1 MTPQTVDDLT
11 THRST
16 AWIAIMTQSTAPSQN
31 PAQAAAGSSHEALV
45 VQQFGAQASAY
56 VASAVHAAGDD
67 LGHMVAIAARTPDA
81 RALDLG
87 CGGGHVSYGVAPI
100 VASVVAYDLSGEML
114 AAVAAE
120 ATKRGHA
127 NLTTRQGAAEALP
140 FADGSFDVVLSRY
153 SAHHWQDVRK
163 GVREA
168 RRVLRAGGTA
178 VISDII
184 APESAVSDT
193 FLQTFE
199 MLRDPSHVRDYSTAE
214 WVAIASDAGFAVTGV
229 TRRRLSLDFAAWVG
243 RMRTPEVQVTAIR
256 ALQAAMAEPVRKH
269 FEIAAD
275 GSFVIDQAVFELVA
289 V

>member
-16 AWIAIMTQSTAPSQN
+16 ARIAIMTQSTATAGTTEK
-31 PAQAAAGSSHEALV
+31 PAPGASHEALV

-56 VASAVHAAGDD
+56 VASAVHAAGAD
-67 LGHMVAIAARTPDA
+67 LAQMVEIAGRTPGA

-87 CGGGHVSYGVAPI
+87 CGGGHVSYGVAP
-100 VASVVAYDLSGEML
+100 VAGSVIAYDLSDEML

-120 ATKRGHA
+120 ATRRGVG
-127 NLTTRQGAAEALP
+127 NLSTTQGAAEALP

-178 VISDII
+178 VFSDII
-184 APESAVSDT
+184 APESPVCDT

-214 WVAIASDAGFAVTGV
+214 WVAIAAEAGFAVTGV
-229 TRRRLSLDFAAWVG
+229 TRRRLPLDFAAWVG
-243 RMRTPEVQVTAIR
+243 RMRTPEVQVAAIR
-256 ALQAAMAEPVRKH
+256 ALQAAMSEPVRRH

>member
-1 MTPQTVDDLT
+1 
-11 THRST
+11 
-16 AWIAIMTQSTAPSQN
+16 MTQSPSASTPP
-31 PAQAAAGSSHEALV
+31 PATRNASHEALV

-67 LGHMVAIAARTPDA
+67 LGQMVAIAGRTPGA
-81 RALDLG
+81 KALDLG
-87 CGGGHVSYGVAPI
+87 CGGGHVSYGVAPV
-100 VASVVAYDLSGEML
+100 VASVVAYDLSAEML

-120 ATKRGHA
+120 AMKRGIA

-184 APESAVSDT
+184 APESPVCDT

-199 MLRDPSHVRDYSTAE
+199 MLRDPSHVRDYSSAE
-214 WVAIASDAGFAVTGV
+214 WVAIATEAGFAVTGV
-229 TRRRLSLDFAAWVG
+229 TRRRLPLDFSAWVG
-243 RMRTPEVQVTAIR
+243 RMRTPEVQVAAIR
-256 ALQAAMAEPVRKH
+256 ALQAAMSEPVRRH

-275 GSFVIDQAVFELVA
+275 GSFAIDQAVFELVA
-289 V
+289 L

>member
-1 MTPQTVDDLT
+1 MIHT

-16 AWIAIMTQSTAPSQN
+16 AWIAIMSQSSPPSEDPVK
-31 PAQAAAGSSHEALV
+31 PASSTSHEALV

-67 LGHMVAIAARTPDA
+67 LGQMVAIAGRTPSA
-81 RALDLG
+81 KALDLG
-87 CGGGHVSYGVAPI
+87 CGGGHVSYGVAPV
-100 VASVVAYDLSGEML
+100 VASVVAYDLSAEML

-127 NLTTRQGAAEALP
+127 NLTTQQGAAEALP
-140 FADGSFDVVLSRY
+140 FADGSFDLVLSRY

-184 APESAVSDT
+184 APESPVSDT

-214 WVAIASDAGFAVTGV
+214 WVAIAAEAGFAVTGV
-229 TRRRLSLDFAAWVG
+229 TRRRLPLDFAAWVG
-243 RMRTPEVQVTAIR
+243 RMRTPEVQVAAIR
-256 ALQAAMAEPVRKH
+256 ALQAAMAEPVRRH